1 MLSYL
6 PDNVLSLFKNPFNLS
21 KTIRG
26 KLPSLYGEG
35 DRITGL
41 IYVLPR
47 VTQAA
52 NKTAELELSSL
63 EQADSS

>member
-1 MLSYL
+1 MLL
-6 PDNVLSLFKNPFNLS
+6 IFLT
-21 KTIRG
+21 TIRG
-26 KLPSLYGEG
+26 KIPSVYGEG

-52 NKTAELELSSL
+52 NKMAELELSSL